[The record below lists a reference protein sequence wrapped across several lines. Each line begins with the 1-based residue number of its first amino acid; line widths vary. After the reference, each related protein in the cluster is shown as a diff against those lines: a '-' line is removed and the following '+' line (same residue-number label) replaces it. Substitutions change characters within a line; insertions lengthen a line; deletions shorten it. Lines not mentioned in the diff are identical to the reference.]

1 MLHNMQITG
10 TKYGFGDQIVL
21 YSIIILIYGDI
32 LAIIKE
38 EQFRAMSS
46 RSFQHYAYSD
56 YSTYSENWKL
66 A

>member
-1 MLHNMQITG
+1 MDLV
-10 TKYGFGDQIVL
+10 TKSYLIQL
-21 YSIIILIYGDI
+21 LIILIYGDV

-46 RSFQHYAYSD
+46 CSFQHYTYSD
-56 YSTYSENWKL
+56 YSMYSENWKI